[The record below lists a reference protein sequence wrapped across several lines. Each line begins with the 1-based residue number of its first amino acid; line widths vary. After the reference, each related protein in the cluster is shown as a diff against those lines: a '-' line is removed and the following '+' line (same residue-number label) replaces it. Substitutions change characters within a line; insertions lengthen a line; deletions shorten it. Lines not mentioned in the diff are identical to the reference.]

1 MGVMEQ
7 VLDTNPMK
15 IHSDYGTFSEP
26 PLHGEGAVKG
36 AGQNQI
42 PITTQEHNISL
53 LRSSVVLSKIL

>member
-26 PLHGEGAVKG
+26 PLHGEGAVKVKHRLP
-36 AGQNQI
+36 AKM
-42 PITTQEHNISL
+42 E
-53 LRSSVVLSKIL
+53 V